1 MHGEEN
7 SALLQAAFVSLCLE
21 FRDTHADQGPK
32 ARSALN
38 VLPGQMTRGVLH
50 RPVELA
56 AVTGEIKFHFR
67 WTVIRRNIKGR
78 PFGVGFGCL
87 PESLQKGTPSMD
99 SKKYI
104 GMDVHK
110 ESISIAVRNAA
121 GKIVMECIIET
132 KASMILQCIDGLR
145 GDLHV
150 TFEEGTSAAW
160 LYDLLKPHVTKV
172 VVCDP
177 RKNASMREGNQSDKI
192 DARRLAELLR
202 LNHLNPVYHGEHGLR
217 SLKELVRSYLTITK
231 DLGRVMSRVKAIYR
245 SWAIP
250 CTGKQVYAPRYR
262 AEWLGKIG
270 EPGVRRRAEFYYQQL
285 DALRTVRQ
293 QVRREL
299 LAEGKKHQA
308 WKRLCQIPS
317 IGPIRSAVL
326 LGILQTPHRFRTKR
340 QLWTYSGFGIET
352 QSSADHRSVNGQLQR
367 AKKQISIRGLNRNH
381 NHDLKNLF
389 KGAAI
394 VASSKPGPFQEFYTA
409 LLTKGIRPEMA
420 RLTLARKIA
429 TIVLIVWKTGAC
441 FDAQYLKPQTA

>member
-1 MHGEEN
+1 
-7 SALLQAAFVSLCLE
+7 
-21 FRDTHADQGPK
+21 
-32 ARSALN
+32 
-38 VLPGQMTRGVLH
+38 MTS
-50 RPVELA
+50 
-56 AVTGEIKFHFR
+56 
-67 WTVIRRNIKGR
+67 NI
-78 PFGVGFGCL
+78 
-87 PESLQKGTPSMD
+87 
-99 SKKYI
+99 KYI

-110 ESISIAVRNAA
+110 ESISACVRNSV
-121 GKIVMECIIET
+121 GKVVMECLIET
-132 KASMILQCIDGLR
+132 KASMILQFIDGLR
-145 GDLHV
+145 GDLQV

-160 LYDLLKPHVTKV
+160 LYDLLKPHVTKL

-177 RKNASMREGNQSDKI
+177 RKNASMREGNQNDKM

-250 CTGKQVYAPRYR
+250 CTGKQVYAPRHR
-262 AEWLGKIG
+262 AEWLAKIG

-293 QVRREL
+293 EVRREL
-299 LAEGKKHQA
+299 LTEGKKHQA
-308 WKRLCQIPS
+308 WKLLCQIPS
-317 IGPIRSAVL
+317 IGPIRAAVL

-340 QLWTYSGFGIET
+340 QLWTYGGVGIET
-352 QSSADHRSVNGQLQR
+352 SSSSDHQVVKGQLER
-367 AKKQISIRGLNRNH
+367 KKKQFEVRGLNRNY

-394 VASSKPGPFQEFYTA
+394 VAATKPGPFAEFYA
-409 LLTKGIRPEMA
+409 DLLAKGMRPEMA

-429 TIVLIVWKTGAC
+429 TIVLIVWKKGVS
-441 FDAQYLKPQTA
+441 FDAKYLKPQQLE